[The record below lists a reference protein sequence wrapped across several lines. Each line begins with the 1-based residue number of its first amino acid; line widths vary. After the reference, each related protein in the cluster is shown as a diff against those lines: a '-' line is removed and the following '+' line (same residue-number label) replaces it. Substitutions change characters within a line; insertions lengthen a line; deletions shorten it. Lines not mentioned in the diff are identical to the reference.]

1 MIHSPILNKYFHS
14 NKYLIDIFRIRSYTI
29 ITYSNIRLNDK
40 GMVMNLANETVD
52 FCCDINK
59 VQEIKVLMNDIKDV
73 ELVFKALA
81 DATRLKIAYALTLT
95 EELCVADV
103 ARVIDASTATASHHL
118 RLLHNMKLAKSRKEG
133 KLVFYSLDDDHV
145 RQLVYIA
152 MVHAKEGKENG

>member
-1 MIHSPILNKYFHS
+1 MTNSPIFNKYFHS

-59 VQEIKVLMNDIKDV
+59 VQEIKALMNDIKDV

-118 RLLHNMKLAKSRKEG
+118 RLLYNMKLAKSRKEG
-133 KLVFYSLDDDHV
+133 KVVFYALDDDHV

-152 MVHAKEGKENG
+152 MVHAKEGK